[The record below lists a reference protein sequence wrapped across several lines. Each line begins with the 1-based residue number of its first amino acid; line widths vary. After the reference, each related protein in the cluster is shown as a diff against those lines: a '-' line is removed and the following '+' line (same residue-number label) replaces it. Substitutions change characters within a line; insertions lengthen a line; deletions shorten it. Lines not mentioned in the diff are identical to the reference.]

1 VARFAREGVQNCREV
16 KERHKDHNVD
26 EVAVEDEENVVQGLF
41 SGAWGV
47 AAVDPGAG
55 VVPRKR
61 RKEHEEHLGTIHH
74 DEARE
79 GLLFQLVDGGTRYR
93 WQFLSGILK
102 WRHWDYPRFHIVHH
116 VPLLVDGLTQN
127 KEVVLIGSD
136 QKRAH
141 FTVAIHVPSEV
152 LRLNTEVPI
161 LEHEFERCKP
171 VELAAVK
178 VCVAIFNQV
187 SNFRSIASIISFCGR
202 IEDLFNNIFKD
213 TFWNHDQG
221 WARV

>member
-1 VARFAREGVQNCREV
+1 
-16 KERHKDHNVD
+16 
-26 EVAVEDEENVVQGLF
+26 
-41 SGAWGV
+41 
-47 AAVDPGAG
+47 
-55 VVPRKR
+55 
-61 RKEHEEHLGTIHH
+61 
-74 DEARE
+74 
-79 GLLFQLVDGGTRYR
+79 
-93 WQFLSGILK
+93 
-102 WRHWDYPRFHIVHH
+102 VHH

-127 KEVVLIGSD
+127 EEVVLICSN

-202 IEDLFNNIFKD
+202 NEDLFNNIFKD

-221 WARV
+221 